1 MKKTFP
7 LTQPKLHPDRV
18 LDAVKH
24 EIRKYLKRERRKPL
38 PEGVDFL
45 DFDCRFGL
53 TADSAETTPLPDLVR
68 KIDAAATAGA
78 THVYVELLSKPGQRP
93 PRPEPVEPGGAT
105 VANADAIVSVDAAIS
120 PATAVDN
127 TASGNTH

>member
-18 LDAVKH
+18 LDALKH
-24 EIRKYLKRERRKPL
+24 EIRKYLKRERGKPL
-38 PEGVDFL
+38 SEGVEFL

-53 TADSAETTPLPDLVR
+53 TEDNAETLPLPDLMTQ
-68 KIDAAATAGA
+68 IDAAATSGA

-93 PRPEPVEPGGAT
+93 PRPAT
-105 VANADAIVSVDAAIS
+105 ADASGDAGVAAPVGETA
-120 PATAVDN
+120 PAADDHDN
-127 TASGNTH
+127 QATG

>member
-38 PEGVDFL
+38 PEGVEFL

-53 TADSAETTPLPDLVR
+53 TEVSAETTPLPDLVR
-68 KIDAAATAGA
+68 QIDAAATSGA

-93 PRPEPVEPGGAT
+93 PRPEPAQAGGAT
-105 VANADAIVSVDAAIS
+105 DADADETTSVDAAIPQR
-120 PATAVDN
+120 PAAVDK
-127 TASGNTH
+127 AD